1 MSLLNRLL
9 DQLFLSSP
17 VELMM
22 LLLIIFLASIVRGAI
37 GFGFSALLVASTSF
51 WLPPVSVVTM
61 TVVLEVV
68 ASLIMMRNVK
78 TDIQYRLLIPLASG
92 TALASMF
99 GVYLLSII
107 HTDLLQLLIAS
118 YLTVICV
125 LSLIQFRFKPEPS
138 TIRLAIVGSLA
149 GLFNGLAAIGG
160 VLIALFLTGSG
171 ITVSRIRATMVIYFF
186 ISEAA
191 FMAGALLSDVYSK
204 EIFYTSL
211 IAIPVMFVGIH
222 YGTRLFNYLPEAR
235 LRRMVLVALILISGI
250 GLIKTQIT

>member
-1 MSLLNRLL
+1 MSLINSLL
-9 DQLFLSSP
+9 DRLFLTSLT
-17 VELMM
+17 ELLI
-22 LLLIIFLASIVRGAI
+22 LLLIILAASIVRGAI

-68 ASLIMMRNVK
+68 ASLMMLRNVK
-78 TDIQYRLLIPLASG
+78 TDIQYPLLIPLATG

-99 GVYLLSII
+99 GVYFLSTI
-107 HTDLLQLLIAS
+107 DPNLLQVLIAG
-118 YLTVICV
+118 YLSVICA

-138 TIRLAIVGSLA
+138 VIRLAIVGSLA
-149 GLFNGLAAIGG
+149 GLFNGLAAMGG

-171 ITVSRIRATMVIYFF
+171 ISVSKIRATMVIYFL

-191 FMAGALLSDVYSK
+191 FMVAACFNAMYTR

-211 IAIPVMFVGIH
+211 LALPVMFIGIH
-222 YGTRLFNYLPEAR
+222 YGTRLFNFLPEAK

-250 GLIKTQIT
+250 GLIKTLLT